1 MERVS
6 RNCRI
11 YLRVTQDEQNIIRE
25 QAELSGLS
33 IAEYARKRVLGF
45 RIMPK
50 SELNI
55 LRELRR
61 LGGLVKYLH
70 NESQGLYSSE
80 TAEALNALTSYAHAL
95 ERELS
100 YQAGGG

>member
-1 MERVS
+1 MERVL
-6 RNCRI
+6 RNCRL
-11 YLRVTQDEQNIIRE
+11 YLRVTPDEYATIKE

-33 IAEYARKRVLGF
+33 ISEYARKRMLGF
-45 RIMPK
+45 HVMAK

-55 LRELRR
+55 LKELRR
-61 LGGLVKYLH
+61 LGGLVKHVY

-80 TAEALNALTSYAHAL
+80 TSAALNALTSYAHAL

-100 YQAGGG
+100 

>member
-1 MERVS
+1 MERVL
-6 RNCRI
+6 RNCRL
-11 YLRVTQDEQNIIRE
+11 YLRVTPDEQSTIRE

-33 IAEYARKRVLGF
+33 ISEYARKRVLGF
-45 RIMPK
+45 RVMSK

-61 LGGLVKYLH
+61 LGGLLKHLH
-70 NESQGLYSSE
+70 NESHGLYSSE

-100 YQAGGG
+100 